1 MGTLI
6 DSGAQCSSITRGMV
20 EKLGLELKGLETLCL
35 RGWGRVKVGY
45 LGYTKCMLEI
55 PEVKGFKE
63 DVLLL
68 VVNDTEYG
76 DKVPVLLGTLHIDMV
91 LEKVTLEEL
100 RQLPAV
106 WRRGAVGSLVL
117 AKQAEQDNS
126 MLNIHS
132 NVKLQKKITIP
143 ALGTKKVSGLVNIAH
158 HIKRIN
164 VSTKAVPGD
173 HEEKGFEDLD
183 TYATLEGGAI
193 GWPWPFKVLHAT
205 D

>member
-1 MGTLI
+1 M
-6 DSGAQCSSITRGMV
+6 S
-20 EKLGLELKGLETLCL
+20 KGL
-35 RGWGRVKVGY
+35 GRVKVGY
-45 LGYTKCMLEI
+45 LGYTKFTLEI

-91 LEKVTLEEL
+91 LEKVMLEEL

-117 AKQAEQDNS
+117 AKQAQLEQDNS

-143 ALGTKKVSGLVNIAH
+143 ALGTKKVAGLVDIAH

-164 VSTKAVPGD
+164 MSTEAVPGD
-173 HEEKGFEDLD
+173 HKEKGFGALD
-183 TYATLEGGAI
+183 AYTTLEGGQ
-193 GWPWPFKVLHAT
+193 
-205 D
+205 

>member
-45 LGYTKCMLEI
+45 LGYTKFTLEI

-91 LEKVTLEEL
+91 LEKVMLEEL

-117 AKQAEQDNS
+117 AKQAQLEQDNS

-143 ALGTKKVSGLVNIAH
+143 ALGTKKVAGLVDIAH

-164 VSTKAVPGD
+164 MSTEAVPGD
-173 HEEKGFEDLD
+173 HKEKGFGALD
-183 TYATLEGGAI
+183 AYTTLEGGQ
-193 GWPWPFKVLHAT
+193 
-205 D
+205 